1 MSIFELQNERNKQL
15 SQPKIKE
22 AEQAYKPISDTY
34 NIVDYYNTMR
44 NGKYEQMTQSKAK
57 IPNQQLSYFS
67 EHLKSSELMKTGKHN
82 LNLHSLLSDRANELK
97 GYKKPQV
104 YEEKLSSGSDSKV
117 VSELESL
124 LNNFTEKIQ
133 SGVFDISMSND
144 IYAIFKIF
152 ERSSYLFS
160 RELLEKYRSFTIRA
174 VGKLYDVHY

>member
-22 AEQAYKPISDTY
+22 AEQAYKPISETY

-44 NGKYEQMTQSKAK
+44 NGKYEQMTQSKSK

-67 EHLKSSELMKTGKHN
+67 DHLKSSELMKTGKHN

-104 YEEKLSSGSDSKV
+104 YEEKISSVSDSKI
-117 VSELESL
+117 SDELEQL
-124 LNNFTEKIQ
+124 LN
-133 SGVFDISMSND
+133 
-144 IYAIFKIF
+144 
-152 ERSSYLFS
+152 SSTTDNGF
-160 RELLEKYRSFTIRA
+160 
-174 VGKLYDVHY
+174 